1 MEYIKKFDEFHNI
14 RKNIV
19 NEMELRRNELPQI
32 NVGEINMLNEQ
43 EEIEK
48 LAKANLENLN
58 KLCEV

>member
-32 NVGEINMLNEQ
+32 NVGEIKMLNELTGMNNQ
-43 EEIEK
+43 E
-48 LAKANLENLN
+48 LN
-58 KLCEV
+58 